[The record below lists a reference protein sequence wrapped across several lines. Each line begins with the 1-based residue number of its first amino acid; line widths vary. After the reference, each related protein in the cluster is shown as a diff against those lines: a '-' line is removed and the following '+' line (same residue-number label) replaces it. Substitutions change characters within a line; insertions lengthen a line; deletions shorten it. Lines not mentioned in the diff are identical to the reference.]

1 MKLLSASGKSAMI
14 LWLSVTLAT
23 AGCGLSEVSAQNRGI
38 DQQNRQVYEIYRS
51 YMTGSNADRER
62 AGLPPLPIKSFEA
75 WQQSPGTD

>member
-38 DQQNRQVYEIYRS
+38 DPQNRQVYEIYQA
-51 YMTGSNADRER
+51 YMAGSNADRER